1 MSFGYLSLDLI
12 ILIVVI
18 GVLMFLSFKFGKKLL
33 YSLILST
40 YPALI
45 IAKNVPYIKIE
56 TTTEYLIAFLVA
68 YILLNFALMKSLHP
82 RNPYGKIAKFIEY
95 TILVLAFLILIRSI
109 GLNEITGMLK
119 YITFSGHIDKVISKI
134 PYGLTLIIP
143 VLAIFFTSKK
153 ESF

>member
-1 MSFGYLSLDLI
+1 MKFGYLSLDLI

-18 GVLMFLSFKFGKKLL
+18 GLLMFLSFKYGKKLL

-45 IAKNVPYIKIE
+45 ISQNVPYIEVKSTME
-56 TTTEYLIAFLVA
+56 LLIAFLVSYA
-68 YILLNFALMKSLHP
+68 LINFALMKSLHP
-82 RNPYGKIAKFIEY
+82 RNPYGKMSKLLEY
-95 TILVLAFLILIRSI
+95 SVLILAFLILIRSL
-109 GLNEITGMLK
+109 GLNEITGMLN
-119 YITFSGHIDKVISKI
+119 YITFSGYIDKIISKI

-143 VLAIFFTSKK
+143 ALAIFVTSKK